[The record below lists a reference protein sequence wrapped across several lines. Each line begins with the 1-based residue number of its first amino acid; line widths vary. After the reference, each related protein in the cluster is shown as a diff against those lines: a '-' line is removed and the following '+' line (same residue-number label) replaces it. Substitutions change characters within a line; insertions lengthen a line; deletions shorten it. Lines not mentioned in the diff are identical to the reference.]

1 MSTID
6 NQLQTLKRDL
16 DKEQRTTGELD
27 REEKRIIQLLAKEE
41 RAKKDLEQKMEKAKR
56 EFEQAEQKLAQQHQL
71 VEKITVDKQ
80 RVETEKSQHATK
92 LTQIEG
98 QVTSLSQQLQ
108 AELNNK
114 KAA

>member
-16 DKEQRTTGELD
+16 DKEQRKKGELE
-27 REEKRIIQLLAKEE
+27 REEKRIIQLLAKEDRTLKE
-41 RAKKDLEQKMEKAKR
+41 LEQAAEKAR
-56 EFEQAEQKLAQQHQL
+56 RDLDQAEQKLSVHRQL
-71 VEKITVDKQ
+71 MDKISNDKQ
-80 RVETEKSQHATK
+80 RVTTEKSQHETR
-92 LTQIEG
+92 LMQIEG

-114 KAA
+114 KAV